1 MTEQSGQIQGTSRQ
15 AFEPLANRADRR
27 DANRTEPVL
36 RLRDDPLWRS
46 LPNDRQKGSEANRN
60 DPVNLAGQKIVG
72 KKALSTVAIPVGALR
87 QSDLQKSKVRSHHL
101 PRSKNPRHEH
111 RTSANRT
118 RGRQQSAGE
127 RFIILDKLRVFAT
140 LACKHVYQTCPPT
153 TPRSFNRGVV
163 NYLLSQRAR
172 ISRKRRRPSA
182 SKTCGDPP
190 KTGCDSQIS
199 KVTTSANSSTSCTD
213 MRRWSRRRQ
222 SRSRPE
228 AELLFTERCPIPKAN
243 PLDRNACCAPASLWA
258 LKFLISGKSRLLNA

>member
-1 MTEQSGQIQGTSRQ
+1 MTEQTGQIQGTSRQ

-199 KVTTSANSSTSCTD
+199 KVTTRDLC
-213 MRRWSRRRQ
+213 
-222 SRSRPE
+222 
-228 AELLFTERCPIPKAN
+228 
-243 PLDRNACCAPASLWA
+243 
-258 LKFLISGKSRLLNA
+258 